1 MNVKQFYI
9 DVNGDYN
16 DALRRMMNDVL
27 IVRMIA
33 KFMSG
38 DSINSLVSLYE
49 NKDYRGVFASAH
61 TLKGVAGNLSLTPL
75 FEIACTITEATRNE
89 DGVNLDKE
97 IEELKSIKNTIE
109 EAYKKHLLWSAKLW
123 AISKL
128 KA

>member
-109 EAYKKHLLWSAKLW
+109 EAYKKHLL
-123 AISKL
+123 
-128 KA
+128 